1 MAGPARTDYALGV
14 DIGGTFTDFAL
25 LDYRSGAIHV
35 EKVLTNYADLAQGV
49 FEGLDALRG
58 TVPGSTAQLRRLV
71 HGTTLAT
78 NALIERR
85 GANTALVVTR
95 GFRDLLELGRESR
108 YDIYDIEIEVPAPLV
123 PRRLVFEVMERL
135 DHRGDVI
142 EPLDENEVLGIA
154 DRLRANAVEA
164 VAVCLLH
171 SFVNPA
177 HEQRVA
183 QLLRAA
189 LPGVALSLSCEV
201 MPDIREYERASTT
214 AANAY
219 VQPAIKG
226 YLDRL
231 ARGLAAREVNAP
243 VSIITSD
250 GGTISCE
257 TAVRFPVRLVESG
270 PAGGA
275 TASAYFGRSL
285 GLDRVIALDMGGTT
299 AKICVLDDG
308 KPERSTE
315 FEVGRVFRFARG
327 SGLPLKVP
335 VLEMIEIGAGGGS
348 IAHIDSL
355 GLLRVGPQSA
365 ASSPGPACY
374 DLGGAE
380 PTVTDADLYL
390 GYLDADYFLGGR
402 MKLDRERSVRAIEDR
417 IAGPLGVDPTR
428 AAWGM
433 HEVVN
438 NNMARAAK
446 VHCLERGKDSRDYVL
461 VAYGGA
467 GPVHAYQVAMELGIR
482 KMLFPLRA
490 GVMSAFGFLVAPP
503 AFELIR
509 ADVASL
515 EDVDL
520 GRVNRLLD
528 GMEGEG
534 RTLVHTAGVPAK
546 DLTVEREVALR
557 FAGQSFDLLVG
568 VPAGAL
574 RRAEIDTLRE
584 RFFRLYQR
592 RYHRLNR
599 EMPVEIVHWRVVV
612 RGPSP
617 RIRLAPL
624 ERHAQARALK
634 NHRPVFSPEQGRFV
648 QCPVYDRYALKPR
661 TRLTGP
667 AVIEEPESTA
677 VIGRGAL
684 VEVDT
689 GGNLLVSLPVS

>member
-1 MAGPARTDYALGV
+1 MQTVVNHLHEVQQEMAGPARTDYALGV

-123 PRRLVFEVMERL
+123 PRRLVFEVTERL

-142 EPLDENEVLGIA
+142 EPLDENEVRGIA

-183 QLLRAA
+183 RLLRAA

-250 GGTISCE
+250 GGTIGC
-257 TAVRFPVRLVESG
+257 
-270 PAGGA
+270 
-275 TASAYFGRSL
+275 SL

-374 DLGGAE
+374 DLGGTE

-402 MKLDRERSVRAIEDR
+402 MKLDRERSMRAIEDR
-417 IAGPLGVDPTR
+417 IAGPLGLDPTR

-433 HEVVN
+433 H
-438 NNMARAAK
+438 
-446 VHCLERGKDSRDYVL
+446 
-461 VAYGGA
+461 
-467 GPVHAYQVAMELGIR
+467 
-482 KMLFPLRA
+482 
-490 GVMSAFGFLVAPP
+490 
-503 AFELIR
+503 
-509 ADVASL
+509 
-515 EDVDL
+515 
-520 GRVNRLLD
+520 
-528 GMEGEG
+528 
-534 RTLVHTAGVPAK
+534 
-546 DLTVEREVALR
+546 
-557 FAGQSFDLLVG
+557 
-568 VPAGAL
+568 
-574 RRAEIDTLRE
+574 
-584 RFFRLYQR
+584 
-592 RYHRLNR
+592 
-599 EMPVEIVHWRVVV
+599 
-612 RGPSP
+612 
-617 RIRLAPL
+617 
-624 ERHAQARALK
+624 
-634 NHRPVFSPEQGRFV
+634 
-648 QCPVYDRYALKPR
+648 
-661 TRLTGP
+661 
-667 AVIEEPESTA
+667 
-677 VIGRGAL
+677 
-684 VEVDT
+684 
-689 GGNLLVSLPVS
+689 

>member
-1 MAGPARTDYALGV
+1 MAGQARTDYALGV

-58 TVPGSTAQLRRLV
+58 TVPGIAAQLRRFV

-123 PRRLVFEVMERL
+123 PRRLVFEVTERL
-135 DHRGDVI
+135 DHRGEVI
-142 EPLDENEVLGIA
+142 EPLDENEVRAIA

-177 HEQRVA
+177 HEQRLA

-231 ARGLAAREVNAP
+231 ARGLAARGVDAP

-250 GGTISCE
+250 GGTIGRG

-374 DLGGAE
+374 DLGGTE

-402 MKLDRERSVRAIEDR
+402 MRLDRERSVRAIEDR
-417 IAGPLGVDPTR
+417 IARPLGVDPTR
-428 AAWGM
+428 AAWGV

-467 GPVHAYQVAMELGIR
+467 GPVHAYQVAMELGMR

-528 GMEGEG
+528 AMEDEG
-534 RTLVHTAGVPAK
+534 RALVRSAGVAAK

-574 RRAEIDTLRE
+574 RRTEIGTLRE

-617 RIRLAPL
+617 RISLAPL
-624 ERHAQARALK
+624 ERRAQARALK
-634 NHRPVFSPEQGRFV
+634 KRRPVFSPERGRFV

-689 GGNLLVSLPVS
+689 GGNLLVSLAS